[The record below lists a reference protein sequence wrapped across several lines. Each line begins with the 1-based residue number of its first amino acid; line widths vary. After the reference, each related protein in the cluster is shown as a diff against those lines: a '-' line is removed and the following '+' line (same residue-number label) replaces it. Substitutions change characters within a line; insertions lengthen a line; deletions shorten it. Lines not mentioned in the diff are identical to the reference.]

1 MTVLRRLL
9 FAMLLMLFS
18 GLAPAADTSALPT
31 PQTTTPAVAKLVF
44 ANRTI
49 FVFRSALAGYPP
61 EDRADGAHKRLEA
74 ALARNGAQQPGVH
87 PISEGTQVTLDGAL
101 LFLVT
106 PADINPLAGDTTD
119 SVANESAAMLGKAL
133 LERREQA
140 SPRYL
145 LIAAALCA
153 AATLTYG
160 LILHGLRL
168 MHRWVGKRSTQAIS
182 RRLGQVKLKNV
193 RVLDAE
199 HYVAFMRQLV
209 NLLIWGLRLM
219 ATYLWLAFVLG
230 KIPYSRSWG
239 ERLQDYLIDI
249 VASVAQGVIE
259 ALPGL
264 VLVGVIAAIARLVML
279 TAGSVFQRVE
289 SGELQIAWLDRDTAT
304 PTRRIF
310 NVVIWLFAL
319 AMAYPYLPGAHTAAF
334 QGVSV
339 LVGLMV
345 SIGASSIVGQG
356 ASGLILMY
364 ARSLRKGEYVR
375 IGESEGTVVE
385 LGMFETRLRTGLG
398 EEITM
403 PNAWVLSNTTKNY
416 SRAHAGTGYVLDTT
430 VTIGY
435 DTPWRQVHA
444 MLELAATRTED
455 IAATPK
461 PYVMQIGLSDFY
473 VEYRLVAYATVET
486 PRRRAEVL
494 NQLHQ
499 HIVDVFNEFGV
510 QITSPHF
517 TQEPAVP
524 HVIPKEQWHPAPAV
538 APIDLARDEHHIT
551 PAASDRAPPAGGGA

>member
-9 FAMLLMLFS
+9 VAMLLMMLHCF
-18 GLAPAADTSALPT
+18 ATAADTLPV
-31 PQTTTPAVAKLVF
+31 PQSGTPAAAPAPAKLVF

-49 FVFRSALAGYPP
+49 FVFRSVLTGYPP
-61 EDRADGAHKRLEA
+61 EERAAGARKRLDA
-74 ALARNGAQQPGVH
+74 ALARNGAQLPGTR
-87 PISEGTQVTLDGAL
+87 PIAEGTQVTLDGAL

-119 SVANESAAMLGKAL
+119 SVAGESAATLGKAL

-153 AATLTYG
+153 AATLAYA

-193 RVLDAE
+193 RILDAE
-199 HYVAFMRQLV
+199 HYVAFMRHLV

-219 ATYLWLAFVLG
+219 ATYLWLAFVMG

-239 ERLQDYLIDI
+239 ERLQDYLID
-249 VASVAQGVIE
+249 VATSVAQGIIE

-264 VLVGVIAAIARLVML
+264 VLVAVIAAIARLAML
-279 TAGSVFQRVE
+279 TAASVFQRVE

-304 PTRRIF
+304 PTRRIL

-416 SRAHAGTGYVLDTT
+416 SRAHAGTGFVLDTT

-444 MLELAATRTED
+444 MLELAAARIED

-473 VEYRLVAYATVET
+473 PEYRLVAYATVET

-499 HIVDVFNEFGV
+499 QIIDVFNEYGV
-510 QITSPHF
+510 AITSPHF
-517 TQEPAVP
+517 TQEPATP
-524 HVIPKEQWHPAPAV
+524 HVIPKENWHPAPAV
-538 APIDLARDEHHIT
+538 APIDLARDQQQ
-551 PAASDRAPPAGGGA
+551 

>member
-9 FAMLLMLFS
+9 LAMLLMLFS

-31 PQTTTPAVAKLVF
+31 PQTTTPAAAKLVF

-153 AATLTYG
+153 AATLAYG

-239 ERLQDYLIDI
+239 ERLQDYLID
-249 VASVAQGVIE
+249 VVTGVAQGVIE

-310 NVVIWLFAL
+310 NVVVWLFAL

-538 APIDLARDEHHIT
+538 APIDLARDEQ
-551 PAASDRAPPAGGGA
+551 P

>member
-1 MTVLRRLL
+1 MTALCRMLYALL
-9 FAMLLMLFS
+9 LTSLCGAAVAADPPAL
-18 GLAPAADTSALPT
+18 PAATV
-31 PQTTTPAVAKLVF
+31 PAASTAPLQAKLIF

-49 FVFRSALAGYPP
+49 FTFRTALSGFSPD
-61 EDRADGAHKRLEA
+61 DRADGARKRIDT
-74 ALARNGAQQPGVH
+74 ALSRNGPQQPGIH
-87 PISEGTQVTLDGAL
+87 PINEGTQVMLDGAL
-101 LFLVT
+101 LFLVS

-119 SVANESAAMLGKAL
+119 SVAAESAALLSKAL
-133 LERREQA
+133 AERREQA

-153 AATLTYG
+153 AATLIYG
-160 LILHGLRL
+160 VILRCLFLLHRL
-168 MHRWVGKRSTQAIS
+168 VGTRSTKAIS
-182 RRLGQVKLKNV
+182 RRLGEVKVNNV

-199 HYVAFMRQLV
+199 HYVRFMRHVV
-209 NLLIWGLRLM
+209 NLLIWGLRLV
-219 ATYLWLAFVLG
+219 ATYLWVAFVLG

-239 ERLQDYLIDI
+239 ERLQDYLIDVVVGVAHSI
-249 VASVAQGVIE
+249 VN

-264 VLVGVIAAIARLVML
+264 VLVAVIAALARLVVL
-279 TAGSVFQRVE
+279 TLGSVFKRVE
-289 SGELQIAWLDRDTAT
+289 TGELQAGWLDRDTAA
-304 PTRRIF
+304 PTRRIA

-319 AMAYPYLPGAHTAAF
+319 AMAYPYLPGAQTAAF

-416 SRAHAGTGYVLDTT
+416 SRAYPGTGYVLDTT

-444 MLELAATRTED
+444 LLELAAARTED

-473 VEYRLVAYATVET
+473 PEYRLVAYATVET
-486 PRRRAEVL
+486 PRQRAEVL
-494 NQLHQ
+494 NRLHQ
-499 HIVDVFNEFGV
+499 QLIDVFNEYGV
-510 QITSPHF
+510 SITSPHF
-517 TQEPAVP
+517 TQEPATS
-524 HVIPKEQWHPAPAV
+524 HVIPKENWHAAPAA
-538 APIDLARDEHHIT
+538 APADIEK
-551 PAASDRAPPAGGGA
+551 

>member
-1 MTVLRRLL
+1 MTALCRMLYALL
-9 FAMLLMLFS
+9 LTSLCGAAVAADPPAL
-18 GLAPAADTSALPT
+18 PAATV
-31 PQTTTPAVAKLVF
+31 PAASTAPLQAKLIF

-49 FVFRSALAGYPP
+49 FTFRTALSGFSPD
-61 EDRADGAHKRLEA
+61 DRADGARKRIDT
-74 ALARNGAQQPGVH
+74 ALSRNGPQQPGIH
-87 PISEGTQVTLDGAL
+87 PINEGTQVMLDGAL
-101 LFLVT
+101 LFLVS

-119 SVANESAAMLGKAL
+119 SVAAESAALLSKAL
-133 LERREQA
+133 AERREQA

-153 AATLTYG
+153 AATLIYG
-160 LILHGLRL
+160 VILRCLFLLHRL
-168 MHRWVGKRSTQAIS
+168 VGTRSTKAIS
-182 RRLGQVKLKNV
+182 RRLGEVKVNNV

-199 HYVAFMRQLV
+199 HYVRFMRHVV
-209 NLLIWGLRLM
+209 NLLIWGLRLV
-219 ATYLWLAFVLG
+219 ATYLWVAFVLG

-239 ERLQDYLIDI
+239 ERLQDYLIA
-249 VASVAQGVIE
+249 VVTGVAQSIVN

-264 VLVGVIAAIARLVML
+264 VLVAVIAALARLVML
-279 TAGSVFQRVE
+279 TLGSVFKRVE
-289 SGELQIAWLDRDTAT
+289 SGELQAGWLDRDTAA
-304 PTRRIF
+304 PTRRIA

-319 AMAYPYLPGAHTAAF
+319 AMAYPYLPGAQTAAF

-416 SRAHAGTGYVLDTT
+416 SRAYPGTGYVLDTT

-444 MLELAATRTED
+444 LLELAAARTED

-473 VEYRLVAYATVET
+473 PEYRLVAYATVET
-486 PRRRAEVL
+486 PRQRAEVL
-494 NQLHQ
+494 NRLHQ
-499 HIVDVFNEFGV
+499 QLIDVFNEYGV
-510 QITSPHF
+510 PITSPHF
-517 TQEPAVP
+517 TQEPATS
-524 HVIPKEQWHPAPAV
+524 HVIPKENWHAAPAV
-538 APIDLARDEHHIT
+538 V
-551 PAASDRAPPAGGGA
+551 PADGDK

>member
-1 MTVLRRLL
+1 MSVLRRLL
-9 FAMLLMLFS
+9 FAMLLILFS
-18 GLAPAADTSALPT
+18 GLASAADTTTLPAPQSAAPT
-31 PQTTTPAVAKLVF
+31 AAKLVF

-61 EDRADGAHKRLEA
+61 EDRAGGAHKRLEA

-87 PISEGTQVTLDGAL
+87 PISEGTQVMLDGVL

-119 SVANESAAMLGKAL
+119 SVANESAATLGKAL

-153 AATLTYG
+153 AATLAYG

-239 ERLQDYLIDI
+239 ERLQDYLID
-249 VASVAQGVIE
+249 VVTGVAQGVIE

-310 NVVIWLFAL
+310 NVVVWLFAL

-517 TQEPAVP
+517 TQEPAAP

-538 APIDLARDEHHIT
+538 APTDLARDEQ
-551 PAASDRAPPAGGGA
+551 P

>member
-1 MTVLRRLL
+1 MIANIDTAGFNMTIVRRLL
-9 FAMLLMLFS
+9 SALLLLLLTLCGAGAADNTAS
-18 GLAPAADTSALPT
+18 ALAPAAAPV
-31 PQTTTPAVAKLVF
+31 QAKLVF

-49 FVFRSALAGYPP
+49 FVFRAGLSGFSPA
-61 EDRADGAHKRLEA
+61 DRAEGAHKRLDA
-74 ALARNGAQQPGVH
+74 ALARNGAQQTSIR
-87 PISEGTQVTLDGAL
+87 PISEGTQVLLDGAL

-119 SVANESAAMLGKAL
+119 SVASESAAQLTKAL
-133 LERREQA
+133 AERREQA

-153 AATLTYG
+153 LATLVYG
-160 LILHGLRL
+160 LVLRGLFL
-168 MHRWVGKRSTQAIS
+168 LHRWVGKRSTQAVS
-182 RRLGQVKLKNV
+182 RRLGHIRVKNV
-193 RVLDAE
+193 RVLDIE
-199 HYVAFMRQLV
+199 HYVAFMRHLV

-219 ATYLWLAFVLG
+219 ATYLWAAFVLG
-230 KIPYSRSWG
+230 KVPYSRSWG
-239 ERLQDYLIDI
+239 ERLQDYLID
-249 VASVAQGVIE
+249 VAAGVAGSIIE

-264 VLVGVIAAIARLVML
+264 VLVAVIAALARMVML
-279 TAGSVFQRVE
+279 TASSVFKRVE

-310 NVVIWLFAL
+310 NVVVWLFAL

-385 LGMFETRLRTGLG
+385 VGMFETRLRTGLG

-403 PNAWVLSNTTKNY
+403 PNAWVLSNTSKNY

-444 MLELAATRTED
+444 MLELAAARTED
-455 IAATPK
+455 IATTPK
-461 PYVMQIGLSDFY
+461 PYVMQIALSDFY
-473 VEYRLVAYATVET
+473 PEYRLVAYSTVET

-499 HIVDVFNEFGV
+499 QIIDVFNEYGV
-510 QITSPHF
+510 AITSPHF
-517 TQEPAVP
+517 TQEPATA
-524 HVIPKEQWHPAPAV
+524 HVIPKEDWHPAPAV
-538 APIDLARDEHHIT
+538 APIDVTQDE
-551 PAASDRAPPAGGGA
+551 ASR

>member
-1 MTVLRRLL
+1 MTVLRRLRI
-9 FAMLLMLFS
+9 AILLMMLHCF
-18 GLAPAADTSALPT
+18 ATAADTFPVPQSGTPSAP
-31 PQTTTPAVAKLVF
+31 PAPAKLVF

-49 FVFRSALAGYPP
+49 FVFRSVLTGYPP
-61 EDRADGAHKRLEA
+61 EERAEGARKRLDA
-74 ALARNGAQQPGVH
+74 ALTRNGPQQPS
-87 PISEGTQVTLDGAL
+87 IRTIAEGTQVTLDGAL

-119 SVANESAAMLGKAL
+119 SVASESAATLGKAL

-153 AATLTYG
+153 AATLAYA
-160 LILHGLRL
+160 LILHGLRQ

-193 RVLDAE
+193 RILDAE

-219 ATYLWLAFVLG
+219 ATYLWLAFVMG

-239 ERLQDYLIDI
+239 ERLQDYLID
-249 VASVAQGVIE
+249 VATSVAQGIIE

-264 VLVGVIAAIARLVML
+264 VLVAVIAAIARLVML
-279 TAGSVFQRVE
+279 TAASVFQRVE

-304 PTRRIF
+304 PTRRIL

-416 SRAHAGTGYVLDTT
+416 SRAHAGTGFVLDTT

-444 MLELAATRTED
+444 MLELAAARIED

-473 VEYRLVAYATVET
+473 PEYRLVAYATVET

-499 HIVDVFNEFGV
+499 QIIDVFNEYGV
-510 QITSPHF
+510 AITSPHF
-517 TQEPAVP
+517 TQEPATP
-524 HVIPKEQWHPAPAV
+524 HVIPKENWHPAPAV
-538 APIDLARDEHHIT
+538 APIDLARDQQQ
-551 PAASDRAPPAGGGA
+551 

>member
-1 MTVLRRLL
+1 MTMTVLCRLL
-9 FAMLLMLFS
+9 CALILTTLCGAAGAFEPPAMLAPLATTTTTNAA
-18 GLAPAADTSALPT
+18 APA
-31 PQTTTPAVAKLVF
+31 QAKLVV

-49 FVFRSALAGYPP
+49 FIFRASLSGFSPD
-61 EDRADGAHKRLEA
+61 DRAEGARKRLDA
-74 ALARNGAQQPGVH
+74 ALSRNGPQLPSIH
-87 PISEGTQVTLDGAL
+87 PINEGTQVMLDGAL
-101 LFLVT
+101 LFLVSQ
-106 PADINPLAGDTTD
+106 ADINPLAGDTTD
-119 SVANESAAMLGKAL
+119 SVANESAALLAKAL
-133 LERREQA
+133 SERREQA

-153 AATLTYG
+153 LATLAWG
-160 LILHGLRL
+160 VVLRCL
-168 MHRWVGKRSTQAIS
+168 FLLHRWVGKRSTQAIS
-182 RRLGQVKLKNV
+182 RRLGEVKVKNV
-193 RVLDAE
+193 KVLDAE
-199 HYVAFMRQLV
+199 HYVRFARHLV

-219 ATYLWLAFVLG
+219 ATYLWAAFVLA

-239 ERLQDYLIDI
+239 ERLQGYLID
-249 VASVAQGVIE
+249 VASGVAQNIVN

-264 VLVGVIAAIARLVML
+264 VLVAVIATLARLVML
-279 TAGSVFQRVE
+279 TLGSIFKRVE
-289 SGELQIAWLDRDTAT
+289 SGELQAGWLDRDTAA
-304 PTRRIF
+304 PTRRIA

-319 AMAYPYLPGAHTAAF
+319 AMAYPYLPGAQTAAF

-345 SIGASSIVGQG
+345 SIGASSIVSQG

-403 PNAWVLSNTTKNY
+403 PNAWVLSNTSKNY
-416 SRAHAGTGYVLDTT
+416 SRAYPGTGYVLDTT

-444 MLELAATRTED
+444 MLELAALRTSD
-455 IAATPK
+455 IAASPK

-473 VEYRLVAYATVET
+473 PEYRLVAYATAET
-486 PRRRAEVL
+486 PRQRAQVL

-499 HIVDVFNEFGV
+499 NIIDIFNEYGV

-517 TQEPAVP
+517 TQEPATS
-524 HVIPKEQWHPAPAV
+524 HVVPKEKWHTAPAV
-538 APIDLARDEHHIT
+538 APIDLKPDQ
-551 PAASDRAPPAGGGA
+551 PQ

>member
-1 MTVLRRLL
+1 MTSLCRLL
-9 FAMLLMLFS
+9 CALLLTALC
-18 GLAPAADTSALPT
+18 GLACADQPPPIAPAPASSAAP
-31 PQTTTPAVAKLVF
+31 PQARLVV

-49 FVFRSALAGYPP
+49 FTFRTTLSGFSPD
-61 EDRADGAHKRLEA
+61 DRAEGARKRIDA
-74 ALARNGAQQPGVH
+74 ALSRNGPQQPGIH
-87 PISEGTQVTLDGAL
+87 PINEGTQVMLDGAL
-101 LFLVT
+101 LFLVS

-119 SVANESAAMLGKAL
+119 SVATESAALLRKAL
-133 LERREQA
+133 AERREQA

-153 AATLTYG
+153 AATLIYG
-160 LILHGLRL
+160 VTLRCL
-168 MHRWVGKRSTQAIS
+168 FLLHRWVGTRSTKAIS
-182 RRLGQVKLKNV
+182 RRLGEVKVKNV

-199 HYVAFMRQLV
+199 HYVRFMRHVV
-209 NLLIWGLRLM
+209 NLLIWGLRLV
-219 ATYLWLAFVLG
+219 ATYLWVAFVLG

-239 ERLQDYLIDI
+239 ERLQDYLIA
-249 VASVAQGVIE
+249 VVTGVAQSIVN

-264 VLVGVIAAIARLVML
+264 VLVAVIAALARLVML
-279 TAGSVFQRVE
+279 TLGSVFKRVE
-289 SGELQIAWLDRDTAT
+289 SGELQAGWLDRDTAA
-304 PTRRIF
+304 PTRRIA

-319 AMAYPYLPGAHTAAF
+319 AMAYPYLPGAQTAAF

-416 SRAHAGTGYVLDTT
+416 SRAYPGTGYVLDTT

-444 MLELAATRTED
+444 LLELAAARTED

-473 VEYRLVAYATVET
+473 PEYRLVAYATVET
-486 PRRRAEVL
+486 PRQRAEVL
-494 NQLHQ
+494 NRLHQ
-499 HIVDVFNEFGV
+499 QLIDVFNEYGV
-510 QITSPHF
+510 AITSPHF
-517 TQEPAVP
+517 TQEPATS
-524 HVIPKEQWHPAPAV
+524 HVIPKENWHAAPAA
-538 APIDLARDEHHIT
+538 APVDLDK
-551 PAASDRAPPAGGGA
+551 

>member
-1 MTVLRRLL
+1 MSVLRRLL
-9 FAMLLMLFS
+9 FAMLLMMFS
-18 GLAPAADTSALPT
+18 GLTPAADTTALPAPPT
-31 PQTTTPAVAKLVF
+31 ATPAVAKLVF
-44 ANRTI
+44 ANRII

-61 EDRADGAHKRLEA
+61 EDRADGARKRLEA

-119 SVANESAAMLGKAL
+119 SVANQSAAMLGKAL

-249 VASVAQGVIE
+249 VASVAQGVVE

-455 IAATPK
+455 IAGTPK

-538 APIDLARDEHHIT
+538 APIDLARDEQ
-551 PAASDRAPPAGGGA
+551 P

>member
-1 MTVLRRLL
+1 MIANIDTAGFDMTIFQHLSSALL
-9 FAMLLMLFS
+9 LLLLTLCGAAAADS
-18 GLAPAADTSALPT
+18 TAPAPAAA
-31 PQTTTPAVAKLVF
+31 PAQAKLVF

-49 FVFRSALAGYPP
+49 FVFRAGLSGFSPA
-61 EDRADGAHKRLEA
+61 DRAEGARKRLDA
-74 ALARNGAQQPGVH
+74 ALARNGAQQTSIR
-87 PISEGTQVTLDGAL
+87 PINEGTQVLLDGAL

-119 SVANESAAMLGKAL
+119 SVASESAAQLA
-133 LERREQA
+133 ERREQA

-145 LIAAALCA
+145 LIATSLSAL
-153 AATLTYG
+153 ATLAYG
-160 LILHGLRL
+160 LVLRGLFL
-168 MHRWVGKRSTQAIS
+168 LHRWVGKRSTQAVS
-182 RRLGQVKLKNV
+182 RRLGQIRVKNV
-193 RVLDAE
+193 RVLDIE
-199 HYVAFMRQLV
+199 HYVAFMRHLV

-219 ATYLWLAFVLG
+219 ATYLWAAFVLG

-239 ERLQDYLIDI
+239 ERLQDYLID
-249 VASVAQGVIE
+249 VAAGVAGSIIE

-264 VLVGVIAAIARLVML
+264 VLVAVIAALARMVML
-279 TAGSVFQRVE
+279 TASSVFKRVE

-310 NVVIWLFAL
+310 NVVVWLFAL

-356 ASGLILMY
+356 ARGLILMY

-385 LGMFETRLRTGLG
+385 VGMFETRLRTGLG

-403 PNAWVLSNTTKNY
+403 PNAWVLSNTSKNY
-416 SRAHAGTGYVLDTT
+416 SRAHACTG
-430 VTIGY
+430 
-435 DTPWRQVHA
+435 
-444 MLELAATRTED
+444 RTED
-455 IAATPK
+455 IATTPK
-461 PYVMQIGLSDFY
+461 PYVMQIALSDFY
-473 VEYRLVAYATVET
+473 PEYRLVAYSIVET

-499 HIVDVFNEFGV
+499 QIIDVFNEYGV
-510 QITSPHF
+510 AITSPHF
-517 TQEPAVP
+517 TQEPATA
-524 HVIPKEQWHPAPAV
+524 HVIPKEDWHPAPAV
-538 APIDLARDEHHIT
+538 APIDVTQDE
-551 PAASDRAPPAGGGA
+551 ASR

>member
-9 FAMLLMLFS
+9 VASLLMMLHCLATAADILPAQQP
-18 GLAPAADTSALPT
+18 GAPTAAPAP
-31 PQTTTPAVAKLVF
+31 AKLVF

-49 FVFRSALAGYPP
+49 FVFRSVLTGYPP
-61 EDRADGAHKRLEA
+61 EERADGARKRLDA
-74 ALARNGAQQPGVH
+74 ALARNGAQQPGTR
-87 PISEGTQVTLDGAL
+87 PIAEGTQVMLDGAL

-119 SVANESAAMLGKAL
+119 SVAGESAAILGKAL
-133 LERREQA
+133 MERREQA

-145 LIAAALCA
+145 FIAAALCA
-153 AATLTYG
+153 AATLAYA

-193 RVLDAE
+193 RILDAE

-219 ATYLWLAFVLG
+219 ATYLWLAFVMG

-239 ERLQDYLIDI
+239 ERLQDYLID
-249 VASVAQGVIE
+249 VATSVAQGIIE

-264 VLVGVIAAIARLVML
+264 VLVAVIAAIARLVML

-289 SGELQIAWLDRDTAT
+289 SGELQMAWLDRDTAT
-304 PTRRIF
+304 PTRRIL

-416 SRAHAGTGYVLDTT
+416 SRAHAGTGFVLDTT

-444 MLELAATRTED
+444 MLELAAARIED

-473 VEYRLVAYATVET
+473 PEYRLVAYATVET
-486 PRRRAEVL
+486 PRRRADVL

-499 HIVDVFNEFGV
+499 QIIDVFNEYGV
-510 QITSPHF
+510 AITSPHF
-517 TQEPAVP
+517 TQEPATP
-524 HVIPKEQWHPAPAV
+524 HVIPKENWHPAPAV
-538 APIDLARDEHHIT
+538 APIDLARDQQQ
-551 PAASDRAPPAGGGA
+551 

>member
-18 GLAPAADTSALPT
+18 GLATAADTPALPT
-31 PQTTTPAVAKLVF
+31 PQTTTPAAAKLVF

-74 ALARNGAQQPGVH
+74 ALARNSAQQPGVH

-455 IAATPK
+455 IAGTPK

-538 APIDLARDEHHIT
+538 APIDLARDEHHII
-551 PAASDRAPPAGGGA
+551 PAASDRAPPVEGGA

>member
-1 MTVLRRLL
+1 MTALCRLL
-9 FAMLLMLFS
+9 CALLLTTLC
-18 GLAPAADTSALPT
+18 GAAAAADPPALPAPATTAP
-31 PQTTTPAVAKLVF
+31 PQAKLVF

-49 FVFRSALAGYPP
+49 FTFRTAMSGFSPD
-61 EDRADGAHKRLEA
+61 DRAEGARKRLEA
-74 ALARNGAQQPGVH
+74 ALSRNGPQQTGIH
-87 PISEGTQVTLDGAL
+87 PINEGTQVMLDGAL
-101 LFLVT
+101 LFLVS

-119 SVANESAAMLGKAL
+119 SIATESAALLSKAL
-133 LERREQA
+133 AERREQA

-153 AATLTYG
+153 AATLAYG
-160 LILHGLRL
+160 VILRCLYL
-168 MHRWVGKRSTQAIS
+168 LHRWVGTRSTQAIS
-182 RRLGQVKLKNV
+182 RRLGEVKLKNV

-199 HYVAFMRQLV
+199 HYVRFMRHLV
-209 NLLIWGLRLM
+209 NLLIWGLRLIT
-219 ATYLWLAFVLG
+219 TYLWVAFVLG

-239 ERLQDYLIDI
+239 ERLQYYLID
-249 VASVAQGVIE
+249 VVTGVAQSIVN

-264 VLVGVIAAIARLVML
+264 VLVAVIAAIARLVML
-279 TAGSVFQRVE
+279 TLASVFKRVE
-289 SGELQIAWLDRDTAT
+289 SGELQVGWLDRDTAV
-304 PTRRIF
+304 PTRRIA

-319 AMAYPYLPGAHTAAF
+319 AMAYPYLPGAQTAAF

-416 SRAHAGTGYVLDTT
+416 SRAYPGTGYVLDTT

-444 MLELAATRTED
+444 MLELAAARTED
-455 IAATPK
+455 IAAAPK

-473 VEYRLVAYATVET
+473 PEYRLVAYSTVET
-486 PRRRAEVL
+486 PRRRADVL

-499 HIVDVFNEFGV
+499 QIIDVFNEYGV
-510 QITSPHF
+510 AITSPHF
-517 TQEPAVP
+517 TQEPATS
-524 HVIPKEQWHPAPAV
+524 HVIPKESWHAAPAV
-538 APIDLARDEHHIT
+538 APHDELA
-551 PAASDRAPPAGGGA
+551 

>member
-9 FAMLLMLFS
+9 FASLLMMLHCFATAADTLPS
-18 GLAPAADTSALPT
+18 PQAPAPAAVPT
-31 PQTTTPAVAKLVF
+31 QAKLVF

-49 FVFRSALAGYPP
+49 FVFRSVLTGYPP
-61 EDRADGAHKRLEA
+61 EERADGARKRLEA
-74 ALARNGAQQPGVH
+74 TLARNGPQLPGTRT
-87 PISEGTQVTLDGAL
+87 IAEGTQVMLDGAL

-119 SVANESAAMLGKAL
+119 SVAAESAAILGKAL

-153 AATLTYG
+153 AATLAYG

-182 RRLGQVKLKNV
+182 RRLGQVRLKNV

-219 ATYLWLAFVLG
+219 ATYLWLAFVMG

-249 VASVAQGVIE
+249 IAGIAQGVID

-264 VLVGVIAAIARLVML
+264 VLVAVIAAIARLVML

-289 SGELQIAWLDRDTAT
+289 SGELQIAWLDRDTAM

-416 SRAHAGTGYVLDTT
+416 SRAHAGTGFVLDTT

-444 MLELAATRTED
+444 MLELAAARTED

-499 HIVDVFNEFGV
+499 YIVDVFNEFGV

-517 TQEPAVP
+517 TQEPATP
-524 HVIPKEQWHPAPAV
+524 HVIPKENWHPAPAV
-538 APIDLARDEHHIT
+538 REQQ
-551 PAASDRAPPAGGGA
+551 

>member
-9 FAMLLMLFS
+9 VAMLLMMLHCF
-18 GLAPAADTSALPT
+18 ATAADPLPASQSGTPSAS
-31 PQTTTPAVAKLVF
+31 PAPAKLVF

-49 FVFRSALAGYPP
+49 FVFRSVLTGYPP
-61 EDRADGAHKRLEA
+61 EERAEGARKRLDA
-74 ALARNGAQQPGVH
+74 GLARNGAQQPG
-87 PISEGTQVTLDGAL
+87 IRTIAEGTQVTLDGAL

-119 SVANESAAMLGKAL
+119 SVASESAATLGKAL

-153 AATLTYG
+153 AATLAYA
-160 LILHGLRL
+160 LILHGLRQV
-168 MHRWVGKRSTQAIS
+168 HRWVGKRSTQAIS

-193 RVLDAE
+193 RILDAE

-219 ATYLWLAFVLG
+219 ATYLWLAFVMG

-239 ERLQDYLIDI
+239 ERLQDYLID
-249 VASVAQGVIE
+249 VATSVAKGIIE

-264 VLVGVIAAIARLVML
+264 VLVAVIAAIARLVML
-279 TAGSVFQRVE
+279 TAASVFQRVE

-304 PTRRIF
+304 PTRRIL

-416 SRAHAGTGYVLDTT
+416 SRAHAGTGFVLDTT

-444 MLELAATRTED
+444 MLELAAARIED

-461 PYVMQIGLSDFY
+461 PYVMQTGLSDFY
-473 VEYRLVAYATVET
+473 PEYRLVAYATVET

-499 HIVDVFNEFGV
+499 QIIDVFNEYGV
-510 QITSPHF
+510 AITSPHF
-517 TQEPAVP
+517 TQEPATP
-524 HVIPKEQWHPAPAV
+524 HVIPKENWHPAPAV
-538 APIDLARDEHHIT
+538 APIDLAPDQQQ
-551 PAASDRAPPAGGGA
+551 

>member
-1 MTVLRRLL
+1 MTALCRLL
-9 FAMLLMLFS
+9 CALLFTTLCGAAAAADPPAPPS
-18 GLAPAADTSALPT
+18 PAATAP
-31 PQTTTPAVAKLVF
+31 PQAKLVV

-49 FVFRSALAGYPP
+49 FTFRTALSGFSPD
-61 EDRADGAHKRLEA
+61 DRAEGARKRLDA
-74 ALARNGAQQPGVH
+74 ALSRNGPQQASIH
-87 PISEGTQVTLDGAL
+87 PINEGTQVMLDGAL
-101 LFLVT
+101 LFLVS

-119 SVANESAAMLGKAL
+119 SVATESAALLSKAL
-133 LERREQA
+133 AERREQA

-153 AATLTYG
+153 AATLAYG
-160 LILHGLRL
+160 VVLRCLYLLHRC
-168 MHRWVGKRSTQAIS
+168 VGTRSTQAIS
-182 RRLGQVKLKNV
+182 RRLGEVKVKNV

-199 HYVAFMRQLV
+199 HYVRFMRHLV
-209 NLLIWGLRLM
+209 NLMIWGLRLIT
-219 ATYLWLAFVLG
+219 TYLWVAFVLG

-239 ERLQDYLIDI
+239 ERLQDYLID
-249 VASVAQGVIE
+249 VVTGVAQSIVN

-264 VLVGVIAAIARLVML
+264 VLVAVIAAIARLVML
-279 TAGSVFQRVE
+279 TLGSVFKRVE
-289 SGELQIAWLDRDTAT
+289 SGELQAGWLDRDTAA
-304 PTRRIF
+304 PTRRIA

-319 AMAYPYLPGAHTAAF
+319 AMAYPYLPGAQTAAF

-375 IGESEGTVVE
+375 IGESEGTVIE

-416 SRAHAGTGYVLDTT
+416 SRAYPGTGYVLDTT

-444 MLELAATRTED
+444 MLELAAARTED

-473 VEYRLVAYATVET
+473 PEYRLVAYSTVET
-486 PRRRAEVL
+486 PRRRADVL

-499 HIVDVFNEFGV
+499 QIIDVFNEYGV
-510 QITSPHF
+510 AITSPHF
-517 TQEPAVP
+517 TQEPATS
-524 HVIPKEQWHPAPAV
+524 HVIPKENWHAAPAV
-538 APIDLARDEHHIT
+538 APVEIDGDQSRSA
-551 PAASDRAPPAGGGA
+551 

>member
-1 MTVLRRLL
+1 MTALCRLL
-9 FAMLLMLFS
+9 CALLLTTLC
-18 GLAPAADTSALPT
+18 GAAAAADPPALPAPT
-31 PQTTTPAVAKLVF
+31 ASTAPPQAKLVF

-49 FVFRSALAGYPP
+49 FTFRTALSGFSPD
-61 EDRADGAHKRLEA
+61 DRAEGARKRLEA
-74 ALARNGAQQPGVH
+74 ALSRNGPQQAGIH
-87 PISEGTQVTLDGAL
+87 PINEGTQVMLDGAL
-101 LFLVT
+101 LFLVS

-119 SVANESAAMLGKAL
+119 SVATESAALLSKAL
-133 LERREQA
+133 AERREQA

-145 LIAAALCA
+145 LIAAALCI
-153 AATLTYG
+153 AATLAYG
-160 LILHGLRL
+160 VILRCLYL
-168 MHRWVGKRSTQAIS
+168 LHRWVGTRSTQAIS
-182 RRLGQVKLKNV
+182 RRLGEVKLKNV

-199 HYVAFMRQLV
+199 HYVRFMRHLV
-209 NLLIWGLRLM
+209 NLLIWGLRLIT
-219 ATYLWLAFVLG
+219 TYLWVAFVLG
-230 KIPYSRSWG
+230 KIPYSRTWG
-239 ERLQDYLIDI
+239 ERLQDYLID
-249 VASVAQGVIE
+249 VVTGVAQSIVN

-264 VLVGVIAAIARLVML
+264 VLVAVIAAIARLVML
-279 TAGSVFQRVE
+279 TLGSVFKRVE
-289 SGELQIAWLDRDTAT
+289 SGELQVGWLDRDTAA
-304 PTRRIF
+304 PTRRIA

-319 AMAYPYLPGAHTAAF
+319 AMAYPYLPGAQTAAF

-416 SRAHAGTGYVLDTT
+416 SRAYPGTGYVLDTT

-444 MLELAATRTED
+444 MLELAAARTED
-455 IAATPK
+455 IANMPK

-473 VEYRLVAYATVET
+473 PEYRLVAYSTVET
-486 PRRRAEVL
+486 PRRRADVL

-499 HIVDVFNEFGV
+499 QIIDVFNEYGV
-510 QITSPHF
+510 AITSPHF
-517 TQEPAVP
+517 TQEPATS
-524 HVIPKEQWHPAPAV
+524 HVIPKENWHAAPAV
-538 APIDLARDEHHIT
+538 APHDELA
-551 PAASDRAPPAGGGA
+551 

>member
-9 FAMLLMLFS
+9 VAMLLMMLHCF
-18 GLAPAADTSALPT
+18 ATAADTFPAPQSGAPSAP
-31 PQTTTPAVAKLVF
+31 PAPAKLVF

-49 FVFRSALAGYPP
+49 FVFRSVLTGYPP
-61 EDRADGAHKRLEA
+61 EERAEGARKRLDA
-74 ALARNGAQQPGVH
+74 ALARNGAQQPGIR
-87 PISEGTQVTLDGAL
+87 PITEGTQVMLDGAL

-119 SVANESAAMLGKAL
+119 SVANESAATLGKAL

-153 AATLTYG
+153 AATLAYA
-160 LILHGLRL
+160 LILHGLRQ

-193 RVLDAE
+193 RILDAE

-219 ATYLWLAFVLG
+219 ATYLWLAFVMG

-239 ERLQDYLIDI
+239 ERLQDYLID
-249 VASVAQGVIE
+249 VATSVAQGIIE

-264 VLVGVIAAIARLVML
+264 VLVAVIAAIARLVML
-279 TAGSVFQRVE
+279 TAASVFQRVE

-304 PTRRIF
+304 PTRRIL

-416 SRAHAGTGYVLDTT
+416 SRAHAGTGFVLDTT

-444 MLELAATRTED
+444 MLELAAARIED

-473 VEYRLVAYATVET
+473 PEYRLVAYATVET

-499 HIVDVFNEFGV
+499 QIIDVFNEYGV
-510 QITSPHF
+510 AITSPHF
-517 TQEPAVP
+517 TQEPATP
-524 HVIPKEQWHPAPAV
+524 HVIPKENWHPAPAV
-538 APIDLARDEHHIT
+538 APIDLARDQQQ
-551 PAASDRAPPAGGGA
+551 

>member
-9 FAMLLMLFS
+9 VATLLLMLHCFATAADILPAPQP
-18 GLAPAADTSALPT
+18 GTPATAPAP
-31 PQTTTPAVAKLVF
+31 AKLVF

-49 FVFRSALAGYPP
+49 FVFRSVLTGYPP
-61 EDRADGAHKRLEA
+61 EERADGARKRLDA
-74 ALARNGAQQPGVH
+74 ALARNGAQQPGTR
-87 PISEGTQVTLDGAL
+87 PIAEGTQVMLDGAL

-119 SVANESAAMLGKAL
+119 SVASESAATLGKAL

-153 AATLTYG
+153 AATLAYA

-193 RVLDAE
+193 RILDAE

-219 ATYLWLAFVLG
+219 ATYLWLAFVMG

-239 ERLQDYLIDI
+239 ERLQDYLID
-249 VASVAQGVIE
+249 VATSVAQGIIE

-264 VLVGVIAAIARLVML
+264 VLVAVIAAIARLVML

-289 SGELQIAWLDRDTAT
+289 SGELQMAWLDRDTAT
-304 PTRRIF
+304 PTRRIL

-416 SRAHAGTGYVLDTT
+416 SRAHAGTGFVLDTT

-444 MLELAATRTED
+444 MLELAAARIED

-473 VEYRLVAYATVET
+473 PEYRLVAYATVET
-486 PRRRAEVL
+486 PRRRADVL

-499 HIVDVFNEFGV
+499 QIMDVFNEYGV
-510 QITSPHF
+510 AITSPHF
-517 TQEPAVP
+517 TQEPATP
-524 HVIPKEQWHPAPAV
+524 HVIPKENWHPAPAV
-538 APIDLARDEHHIT
+538 APIDLAQDQ
-551 PAASDRAPPAGGGA
+551 PQ

>member
-1 MTVLRRLL
+1 MSVLRRLL
-9 FAMLLMLFS
+9 FAMVLMMFS
-18 GLAPAADTSALPT
+18 GLTPAAAADTTALPA
-31 PQTTTPAVAKLVF
+31 PPSATPAAAKLVF

-61 EDRADGAHKRLEA
+61 EDRADGARKRLEA
-74 ALARNGAQQPGVH
+74 ALGRNGAQQPGVH

-119 SVANESAAMLGKAL
+119 SVANQSAAMLGKAL

-153 AATLTYG
+153 AATLTYA

-219 ATYLWLAFVLG
+219 ATYVWLAFVLG

-249 VASVAQGVIE
+249 AASVFQGVIE

-310 NVVIWLFAL
+310 NVLLWLFAL

-455 IAATPK
+455 IAGTPK

-538 APIDLARDEHHIT
+538 APIDLARDEQ
-551 PAASDRAPPAGGGA
+551 P

>member
-1 MTVLRRLL
+1 MTALCRLL
-9 FAMLLMLFS
+9 CALLLTTLC
-18 GLAPAADTSALPT
+18 GAAAAADPPALPAPAASTAP
-31 PQTTTPAVAKLVF
+31 PQAKLVF

-49 FVFRSALAGYPP
+49 FTFRTAMSGFSPD
-61 EDRADGAHKRLEA
+61 DRAEGARKRLEA
-74 ALARNGAQQPGVH
+74 ALSRNGPQQAGIH
-87 PISEGTQVTLDGAL
+87 PINEGTQVMLDGAL
-101 LFLVT
+101 LFLVS

-119 SVANESAAMLGKAL
+119 SVATESAALLSKAL
-133 LERREQA
+133 AERREQA

-145 LIAAALCA
+145 LIAAALCI
-153 AATLTYG
+153 AATLAYG
-160 LILHGLRL
+160 VILRCLYL
-168 MHRWVGKRSTQAIS
+168 LHRWVGTRSAQAIS
-182 RRLGQVKLKNV
+182 HRLGEVKLKNV

-199 HYVAFMRQLV
+199 HYVRFMRHLV
-209 NLLIWGLRLM
+209 NLLIWGLRLIT
-219 ATYLWLAFVLG
+219 TYLWVAFVLG

-239 ERLQDYLIDI
+239 ERLQDYLID
-249 VASVAQGVIE
+249 VVTGVAQSIVN

-264 VLVGVIAAIARLVML
+264 VLVAVIAAIARLVML
-279 TAGSVFQRVE
+279 TLGSVFKRVE
-289 SGELQIAWLDRDTAT
+289 SGELQVGWLDRDTAA
-304 PTRRIF
+304 PTRRIA

-319 AMAYPYLPGAHTAAF
+319 AMAYPYLPGAQTAAF

-416 SRAHAGTGYVLDTT
+416 SRAYPGTGYVLDTT

-444 MLELAATRTED
+444 MLELAAARTED
-455 IAATPK
+455 IANMPK

-473 VEYRLVAYATVET
+473 PEYRLVAYSTVET
-486 PRRRAEVL
+486 PRRRADVL

-499 HIVDVFNEFGV
+499 QIIDVFNEYGV
-510 QITSPHF
+510 AITSPHF
-517 TQEPAVP
+517 TQEPATS
-524 HVIPKEQWHPAPAV
+524 HVIPKENWHAAPAV
-538 APIDLARDEHHIT
+538 APHDELA
-551 PAASDRAPPAGGGA
+551 